1 MTDRTKPILLY
12 DGDCRVC
19 CWVLTRWQKRNLGCV
34 DYAPYQEA
42 GKGFPDISLQQFD
55 ESVQLVL
62 PSGEVFAGA
71 EAVFRTMALDSRWQ
85 GWLHAYRNVPIFA
98 PVSEMMYRL
107 ISRNRGLLSKWID
120 RK

>member
-1 MTDRTKPILLY
+1 MTDRSKPILLY

-19 CWVLTRWQKRNLGCV
+19 CWALARWQKRNLDRM

-42 GKGFPDISLQQFD
+42 GKDFPGISLQQFD

-71 EAVFRTMALDSRWQ
+71 EAVFRTMALDSRSQ
-85 GWLHAYRNVPIFA
+85 GWLRAYKHVPAFA
-98 PVSEMMYRL
+98 PVSEMMYLL
-107 ISRNRGLLSKWID
+107 ISRNRGLLSKWIGSP
-120 RK
+120 